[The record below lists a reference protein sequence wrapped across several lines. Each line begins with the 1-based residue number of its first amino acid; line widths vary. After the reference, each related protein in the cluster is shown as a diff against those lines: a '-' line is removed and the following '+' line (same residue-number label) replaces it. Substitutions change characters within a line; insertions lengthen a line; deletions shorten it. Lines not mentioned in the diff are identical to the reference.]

1 MNEEGE
7 IVQFRKEIDV
17 ISVFNKLLIIKNNQ
31 FNFITQFDRDKRKKT
46 EPKLNKLNEV
56 DEMIISLKEK
66 MEFLR

>member
-1 MNEEGE
+1 VNEEGE